1 MVFRTIGSTLGF
13 PLLNFTYDIVGSYN
27 TVFAIFGGFS
37 AVLLVLGLVATS
49 RKNPLWV
56 ETRPGFQGYVGEA
69 QTAEQA

>member
-1 MVFRTIGSTLGF
+1 M
-13 PLLNFTYDIVGSYN
+13 GSYN

-49 RKNPLWV
+49 KKNPLWV